1 MCVKR
6 YEIGTLPPPSVRL
19 MISLSEPVSTLY
31 VVGIAEA
38 PDEVDVPADPP
49 VPPTQAAAIRLM
61 PMSERKWR
69 ISWPP
74 RTYR

>member
-38 PDEVDVPADPP
+38 PDEADPP
-49 VPPTQAAAIRLM
+49 VPPTQAAAIRLV
-61 PMSERKWR
+61 PMSERK
-69 ISWPP
+69 
-74 RTYR
+74 